1 MNKYKKLFQYLKDNN
16 TPHNFN
22 FNTNELYL
30 NRQVLTHDL
39 RTYILSIGMNI
50 FELDTLII
58 IF

>member
-1 MNKYKKLFQYLKDNN
+1 MSKYKQLFQYLKDNN

-30 NRQVLTHDL
+30 DRQVLTYDL
-39 RTYILSIGMNI
+39 RAYILSIDMNI
-50 FELDTLII
+50 FELDNLII